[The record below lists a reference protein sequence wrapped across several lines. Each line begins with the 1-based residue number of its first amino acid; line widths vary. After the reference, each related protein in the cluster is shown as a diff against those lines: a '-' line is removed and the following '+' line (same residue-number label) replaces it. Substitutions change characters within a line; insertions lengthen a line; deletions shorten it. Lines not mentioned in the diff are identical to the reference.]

1 MLNLLFQYIVMF
13 RMPVE
18 QEVGTQTYLINY
30 DNCIWRHQEKK
41 LMVTSQIR
49 IFLTREE
56 VRQSQNAALVDER
69 MCRHLQQGVGLFLAY
84 FNSTGFVECWVGI
97 ECHILSRI
105 RLQSGKNL
113 VVDSLLRRGTL

>member
-1 MLNLLFQYIVMF
+1 MLNLLFQYVVMF
-13 RMPVE
+13 RMPVD
-18 QEVGTQTYLINY
+18 QEVGIQTYLINY
-30 DNCIWRHQEKK
+30 DNCIWRHWENK

-69 MCRHLQQGVGLFLAY
+69 VHWHLQQGVGLFLAY
-84 FNSTGFVECWVGI
+84 FNSTGFAECWVGI

-105 RLQSGKNL
+105 RIQSGKSL
-113 VVDSLLRRGTL
+113 VVNSLLRRGAL